1 MNIVVLAAGNSTERE
16 VSIVS
21 GTGVCRALRTRGHRA
36 VLVDAFFGCDVLPE
50 EFFPETYDV
59 EAEAQKIRDKSAML
73 EEEMKRRRSFFGP
86 GVIEL
91 CKAADFVFLALH
103 GANGEDG
110 RVQAALDLLG
120 VKYSGTDY
128 ISSAVAMDKTR
139 TKQVFR
145 FCGIP
150 APDGRTVYKGRITAD
165 EILKDLNLPLIVKPQ
180 CGGSSIGVTI
190 CRTAEEL
197 QRGLELSFEYE
208 EAAIV
213 EEFIEGREL
222 TVAVMGGEPY
232 PVVEITPIEGFYDYR
247 NKYQPG
253 MTKETCPAV
262 LSPEKTKEIQELA
275 VQAAKALKIRA
286 YVRMDFLMKENGE
299 LYCLEANT
307 LPGMTPTSLVPL
319 EAKTIGIEYPDL
331 CQKMIDLSMEKYT

>member
-21 GTGVCRALRTRGHRA
+21 GTGVCQALRTLGHRSI
-36 VLVDAFFGCDVLPE
+36 LVDAFFGFDVIPE
-50 EFFPETYDV
+50 EFFPENYDT
-59 EAEAQKIRDKSAML
+59 ESEAQKIREKSSVL
-73 EEEMKRRRSFFGP
+73 EAEMERRRSFFGP
-86 GVIEL
+86 GVIEV

-103 GANGEDG
+103 GSNGEDG
-110 RVQAALDLLG
+110 RVQAALDLMG
-120 VKYSGTDY
+120 VRYSGTDY
-128 ISSAVAMDKTR
+128 ISSAVSMDKTR

-145 FCGIP
+145 FCSIP
-150 APDGRTVYKGRITAD
+150 APDGRTVYKGNITAAG
-165 EILKDLNLPLIVKPQ
+165 ILQDLSLPLIVKPQ

>member
-1 MNIVVLAAGNSTERE
+1 MNIVVLAAGNSTERD

-21 GTGVCRALRTRGHRA
+21 GSGVCSALRSLGHRA
-36 VLVDAFFGCDVLPE
+36 ILLDAYFGCDE
-50 EFFPETYDV
+50 ENRDHFPEIYDT
-59 EAEAQKIRDKSAML
+59 EAAAEKMRGKSAL
-73 EEEMKRRRSFFGP
+73 IEEEMARRRGFFGP

-91 CKAADFVFLALH
+91 CKEADFVFLALH
-103 GANGEDG
+103 GSNGEDG

-150 APDGRTVYKGRITAD
+150 APDGRTVYRGRITAARLL
-165 EILKDLNLPLIVKPQ
+165 EELSLPLIVKPQ

-190 CRTAEEL
+190 CHTEEEL
-197 QRGLELSFEYE
+197 EKGLETSFSFE

-213 EEFIEGREL
+213 EEYIEGREL
-222 TVAVMGGEPY
+222 TVAVLGGEPY
-232 PVVEITPIEGFYDYR
+232 PVVEITPLKGFYDYK
-247 NKYQPG
+247 NKYLPG
-253 MTKETCPAV
+253 MTEETCPAH
-262 LSPEKTKEIQELA
+262 LPDEKTREIQQLA
-275 VQAAKALKIRA
+275 VQAAEALKIQA
-286 YVRMDFLMKENGE
+286 YVRIDFLMKENGD

-319 EAKTIGIEYPDL
+319 EAKAMGLSYPEL
-331 CQKMIDLSMEKYT
+331 CQKMIDLSMEKYC